1 MEQKKICFYEDII
14 RRYCA
19 RFSLFTDKVFTD
31 EAVTVASMYLLSS
44 QEQFAQSPE
53 EQKACHA
60 FLEQLKIVY
69 GDAYRQ
75 TKDFLVYLEK
85 EEMGRRHLE
94 DQIFFTLY
102 FRMGGVEQQEYKN
115 GGILA
120 CTSGFMAYTMA
131 AQCNRRLGKTVFKP
145 VDLGTDA
152 EWELMVCRLREIVKQ
167 CREQEI
173 LIFIDMP
180 FFR

>member
-1 MEQKKICFYEDII
+1 MRILSEGIVP
-14 RRYCA
+14 

-85 EEMGRRHLE
+85 GRNGEKASGRLDFLHIVF
-94 DQIFFTLY
+94 QNGRCGTA
-102 FRMGGVEQQEYKN
+102 GV
-115 GGILA
+115 
-120 CTSGFMAYTMA
+120 
-131 AQCNRRLGKTVFKP
+131 
-145 VDLGTDA
+145 
-152 EWELMVCRLREIVKQ
+152 
-167 CREQEI
+167 
-173 LIFIDMP
+173 
-180 FFR
+180 